1 MILYNL
7 KLAYGSGVKLAEP
20 VLMANLAVTSAN
32 NETFITN
39 VMSNTV
45 RIIVMVMI
53 IIIIIIINTIG
64 FCKQ

>member
-7 KLAYGSGVKLAEP
+7 KLAYGSGIKLAEP

-39 VMSNTV
+39 VMSKTV
-45 RIIVMVMI
+45 RIIVMMM

-64 FCKQ
+64 SCKQ

>member
-7 KLAYGSGVKLAEP
+7 KLAYGSGIKLAEP

-39 VMSNTV
+39 VMSNTI
-45 RIIVMVMI
+45 RIIVMMM

-64 FCKQ
+64 SCKQ

>member
-7 KLAYGSGVKLAEP
+7 KLAYGSGIKLAEP
-20 VLMANLAVTSAN
+20 VLMANLALTSAN

-45 RIIVMVMI
+45 RIIVMII

-64 FCKQ
+64 SCKQ

>member
-7 KLAYGSGVKLAEP
+7 KLAYGSGIKLAES

-39 VMSNTV
+39 VMSNTI
-45 RIIVMVMI
+45 RIMVMMMI

-64 FCKQ
+64 SCKQ